1 MNLRNTPTIEG
12 GSRAA
17 ALRAFAGAAFAVML
31 VGCSS
36 HEKELTLF
44 QDVTAGSGLETYVGM
59 TYGAAWGDFDGDGRP
74 DVYVTNHWKSDGA
87 KLFHNLGNGRFED
100 VTSKYFSPQDLTGD
114 KHGAV
119 WADFNNDGR
128 PDLVQMTGGVRGVGT
143 EPKRLF
149 LNRET
154 KFEDVADVLGVANPY
169 GRARMPLWYDFNRD
183 GLLDLFEGAE
193 SRLDN
198 LEPPYVFLQQGGK
211 FVASSDVMKFASRSP
226 KFCVVTALKNDFQAD
241 FVCRVAGEHV
251 TSQVFEMA
259 SLPAREL
266 QNDLPRTAFE
276 DIAAADF
283 DNDGNID
290 LFMTRKYPARAVA
303 FGRTSNDEVIADLWI
318 DRTNVDKTV
327 GFTFSTSGQLT
338 YQVDSTWPS
347 DALSIDRV
355 HLGKQGASPGSFK
368 FTLPSGGPIDATGI
382 APNAPGKQAGV
393 YIGMTSPGHWEVRV
407 TAAREAVASAKPGSQ
422 EIQIEVTSS
431 HPITDLEPIG
441 EPAAAEEAPARLFM
455 NRDGK
460 LIEESDKRGV
470 NSRLVAGVNVVA
482 GDFDND
488 MHEDLFVLASREIG
502 KQHNLLLLNRGD
514 GHFDVVRGAGGAGGD
529 LRGVGDSVTTVDY
542 DDDGFLDLFI
552 ATGGSMGRSEGLP
565 ANNGGY
571 HLYHNV
577 GNGNHWIEIDLEGT
591 KSNRD
596 GIGAV
601 VQVAAGGV
609 TQTRVQDGGV
619 HHRGQNFQRLHFG
632 LAKHTQIDKLTVHWP
647 SGTVQQLSKV
657 ASDQILRIK
666 EPR

>member
-1 MNLRNTPTIEG
+1 MYLRNIPNIEAA
-12 GSRAA
+12 SRAA
-17 ALRAFAGAAFAVML
+17 ALRAVAGAAFAVLL

-44 QDVTAGSGLETYVGM
+44 QDVTAGSGLDKYVGM

-74 DVYVTNHWKSDGA
+74 DLYLTNHWKSDGA
-87 KLFHNLGNGRFED
+87 KLFRNLGNGRFED
-100 VTSKYFSPQDLTGD
+100 VTDKYFAPQDLTGD

-119 WADFNNDGR
+119 WGDFDNDGR
-128 PDLVQMTGGVRGVGT
+128 PDLVQMTGGVRGVGA

-149 LNRET
+149 LNRGT
-154 KFEDVADVLGVANPY
+154 KFEDVAEALGVANPF

-193 SRLDN
+193 SRLDS
-198 LEPPYVFLQQGGK
+198 LEPPYVFLQRDGK
-211 FVASSDVMKFASRSP
+211 FAASADVMKFASRSP
-226 KFCVVTALKNDFQAD
+226 KFCIVTALKNDFQAD
-241 FVCRVAGEHV
+241 LVCRVAGEHV
-251 TSQVFEMA
+251 TSQVFDMA

-276 DIAAADF
+276 DIAAADL

-303 FGRTSNDEVIADLWI
+303 FGRTSNDEVIADLLI
-318 DRTNVDKTV
+318 DRTNVDKAV

-338 YQVDSTWPS
+338 YQVDSAWPS
-347 DALSIDRV
+347 DALSTDRV

-368 FTLPSGGPIDATGI
+368 FTLPGGPINVTGL
-382 APNAPGKQAGV
+382 APNEPGKQAGV

-407 TAAREAVASAKPGSQ
+407 TAPREAVASAKSGSQ
-422 EIQIEVTSS
+422 EIQIKVTSS
-431 HPITDLEPIG
+431 HPITDLEAIG
-441 EPAAAEEAPARLFM
+441 EPAAVEEAPARLFM
-455 NRDGK
+455 NRGGK

-470 NSRLVAGVNVVA
+470 NTRLVAGVNVVA

-488 MHEDLFVLASREIG
+488 MHEDLFVLVSNEIG
-502 KQHNLLLLNRGD
+502 KQQNLLLLNRGD

-542 DDDGFLDLFI
+542 DGDGFLDLLI

-565 ANNGGY
+565 ADNGRY

-596 GIGAV
+596 GIGAM

-632 LAKHTQIDKLTVHWP
+632 LAKLTKIDKISVHWP
-647 SGTVQQLSKV
+647 SGTVQELNNV
-657 ASDQILRIK
+657 ASNQVLHIK
-666 EPR
+666 ETR